1 MTLELSNNPHR
12 IIKQPKYSKKKK
24 KQNKQTKQTNKHVH
38 NISLISTQNFQTNS
52 QYL

>member
-24 KQNKQTKQTNKHVH
+24 TKQNKKNKQTC
-38 NISLISTQNFQTNS
+38 S
-52 QYL
+52 